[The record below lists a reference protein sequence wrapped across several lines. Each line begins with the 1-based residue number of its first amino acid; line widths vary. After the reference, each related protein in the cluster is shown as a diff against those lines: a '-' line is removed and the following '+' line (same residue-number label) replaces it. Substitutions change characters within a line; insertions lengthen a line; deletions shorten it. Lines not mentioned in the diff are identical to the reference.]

1 MQNIPGEQEDRWYLM
16 QWRHY
21 TGKWYVAFGMLL
33 LLRFKLITQGH
44 EGWGNAVLLV
54 LLVLLVWLSM
64 QRSRFRRE

>member
-1 MQNIPGEQEDRWYLM
+1 
-16 QWRHY
+16 
-21 TGKWYVAFGMLL
+21 MLL